1 MPFKNT
7 KLDYVIFLGATIVFL
22 HAFFTIEQLPLYSKY
37 WPNSSVIIGYGL
49 KMGIQVILAP
59 IIIIHRIFII
69 FFGNAHVLR
78 LKERQLKLK
87 TKIGIYNS
95 KQYIIDNYNKL
106 TKNQKYFCKY
116 LWIQMVLVLCVT
128 YYLIFI
134 F

>member
-7 KLDYVIFLGATIVFL
+7 KLDYIILFGAMIVFL
-22 HAFFTIEQLPLYSKY
+22 HAFFTIEHIPLYSQY
-37 WPNSSVIIGYGL
+37 WPNNSVIIGYSL

-59 IIIIHRIFII
+59 IIIIHRIFMI
-69 FFGNAHVLR
+69 FLGEAHILR

-87 TKIGIYNS
+87 TKIGIQNS
-95 KQYIIDNYNKL
+95 KQYIIDDYNKL
-106 TKNQKYFCKY
+106 TKNQKCLCKY
-116 LWIQMVLVLCVT
+116 LWIQLIVILCIT